1 MGKTDRVSSWIFIAA
16 IVVAVL
22 SAVGMGL
29 GERWEA
35 AFRFVVV
42 AAVMLVARKAEVP
55 VRFTAAFAVLVL
67 LAMWGSVQH
76 WYRSPGE
83 VDTLVH
89 FLTPGALAAV
99 SYFVLV
105 QARVLPD
112 ARDRTL
118 NTRPWAPIVWVGL
131 TGTTAA
137 AVWEYY
143 EWVIEQI
150 NPAGMIVGYTD
161 TVVDL
166 IAGTLGSAVAGAFVV
181 QWARHHSS
189 HARSGSE
196 ASAD

>member
-1 MGKTDRVSSWIFIAA
+1 MGATARVSSWIFIAA

-99 SYFVLV
+99 SYFLLV
-105 QARVLPD
+105 DAGLLPD
-112 ARDRTL
+112 AREPGRQV
-118 NTRPWAPIVWVGL
+118 RGWAPALWVGL
-131 TGTTAA
+131 VGTTAA
-137 AVWEYY
+137 VLWEYY
-143 EWVIEQI
+143 EWVVEQI
-150 NPAGMIVGYTD
+150 SPQGMLVGYTD

-166 IAGTLGSAVAGAFVV
+166 FAGMCGSLVAGLLVLR
-181 QWARHHSS
+181 WARRR
-189 HARSGSE
+189 AERSTTPH
-196 ASAD
+196 

>member
-1 MGKTDRVSSWIFIAA
+1 MGTTARVSSWIFIAA

-118 NTRPWAPIVWVGL
+118 RPGL
-131 TGTTAA
+131 KT
-137 AVWEYY
+137 
-143 EWVIEQI
+143 
-150 NPAGMIVGYTD
+150 
-161 TVVDL
+161 
-166 IAGTLGSAVAGAFVV
+166 
-181 QWARHHSS
+181 
-189 HARSGSE
+189 
-196 ASAD
+196 